1 MSVNPGSLA
10 TSRRYPD
17 DCGLGTCAHDSV
29 TGSVT
34 VGLSTGEINAGGGPI
49 GLLKK
54 HENWMTFDGRLRM
67 PSVGLLALTANT
79 RANQLPT
86 MVWTYAS
93 LLVGMLSFQNVTVP
107 AGTGPRGKFGSLD
120 TSRRYVTASGTAL
133 Q

>member
-10 TSRRYPD
+10 TSRRYPAAW
-17 DCGLGTCAHDSV
+17 GLGTCAHESV
-29 TGSVT
+29 TGSVN
-34 VGLSTGEINAGGGPI
+34 VGLSTGDINAGGGPI

-54 HENWMTFDGRLRM
+54 QENWMTFDGRLRM
-67 PSVGLLALTANT
+67 PSVGLSALTANT

-86 MVWTYAS
+86 IVWTYAS
-93 LLVGMLSFQNVTVP
+93 VFVGMLSFQNVIVP
-107 AGTGPRGKFGSLD
+107 AGTGPSGKSGSFD